1 MAERRGTALAPAPAG
16 GPVWAAVGAD
26 PASMTNVESM
36 SEHMRAEKQEAEKAT
51 EAVDATESPDSRDA
65 GATDDE
71 GAARDAD
78 VAEEPSPAA
87 SGADDAAGDEDLEAL
102 QAELN
107 ALNERHLRLAAEFD
121 NYRKR
126 TGRERE
132 GLRSRAQAD
141 LAKSLL
147 EVLDDLQR
155 VAEYEVDAVS
165 VESILEGVQLV
176 EKKFRHALASAGLE
190 PIQAEGE
197 FFNPNTMEALMT
209 VPAEHPEEDDVVAD
223 VFQKG
228 YRFDDVLIRPARVR
242 VKKYQQDG

>member
-1 MAERRGTALAPAPAG
+1 MG
-16 GPVWAAVGAD
+16 
-26 PASMTNVESM
+26 
-36 SEHMRAEKQEAEKAT
+36 EHMRAEKQESEQ
-51 EAVDATESPDSRDA
+51 ELDAVDAADSSESGEVGAVDEADA
-65 GATDDE
+65 VEEASQTAAAAEDE
-71 GAARDAD
+71 TAGEGSDA
-78 VAEEPSPAA
+78 
-87 SGADDAAGDEDLEAL
+87 DLEAL

-107 ALNERHLRLAAEFD
+107 SLNERHLRLAAEFD

-132 GLRSRAQAD
+132 ALRSRAQAD

-155 VAEYEVDAVS
+155 VAEYDAEAVS
-165 VESILEGVQLV
+165 VDAILEGVQLV

-190 PIQAEGE
+190 PVQAEGE

-242 VKKYQQDG
+242 VKKYQQDS